1 MSKREQGFTFLE
13 VIFCLSILLLL
24 ITLVPR
30 TIPKQISIVDRKFLD
45 FEWAL
50 CLEQIQIEFR
60 EATSVTVINN
70 KLLLQKN
77 NGQMVKYEKSG
88 NDIIRTVD
96 NKGHEIMLQQIT
108 SVSFE
113 LQTLAL
119 NVHVIDL
126 DKKDH
131 SGMITRFFPIR

>member
-13 VIFCLSILLLL
+13 VLFCLSILLLL
-24 ITLVPR
+24 VTLVPHI
-30 TIPKQISIVDRKFLD
+30 IPKQISKVDKKFLD
-45 FEWAL
+45 FEWSIF
-50 CLEQIQIEFR
+50 LEQIQIEFR

-88 NDIIRTVD
+88 NDIVRTVD
-96 NKGHEIMLQQIT
+96 NKGYEIMLQHIT
-108 SVSFE
+108 SISFE
-113 LQTLAL
+113 LQTLSL

-126 DKKDH
+126 DRQDH